1 MQSSYSLTDARAAL
15 PELLNRVEAG
25 EEITIT
31 RHGKPVGVLVGH
43 ARWMKTARLEVLEQA
58 RQLRLQLAALKDEPL
73 ILRALDTQDTTDA
86 HIAWNRG
93 REEPWDRVEGESP
106 ESGNN

>member
-1 MQSSYSLTDARAAL
+1 ML

-58 RQLRLQLAALKDEPL
+58 RKLHEDLEERRKRPFPGWRDFPDYDVEG
-73 ILRALDTQDTTDA
+73 
-86 HIAWNRG
+86 HIAWLRQDDDPWNEIERG
-93 REEPWDRVEGESP
+93 DT
-106 ESGNN
+106 